1 MRRTLSTRCT
11 ERSSPP
17 LRSDSRQ
24 RSTGW
29 PNGRTTTSPIS
40 LYQLMPY
47 SNPPKASDKAI
58 LSVPF
63 SFHSALDSAYLSSP
77 FPRTQQACRL
87 LCRRYLRP
95 STDDRALFDLET
107 FFSTRTDTLIVNM
120 RKCKTVSLDDIRS
133 NGFELLGSM
142 IGSSDARRVFL
153 KRKIDAELVKLAT
166 LKPLPHHHAHLLLS
180 SCFQQD
186 LRHLQRSLRTDDII
200 DVWDRLDSGLWDG
213 SKEDQGSSVCG
224 QRGRG

>member
-1 MRRTLSTRCT
+1 MRCT
-11 ERSSPP
+11 ERSSLP

-29 PNGRTTTSPIS
+29 PSGRTTTSPIS

-63 SFHSALDSAYLSSP
+63 SFHSALDPAYLSSP
-77 FPRTQQACRL
+77 FFLGPN
-87 LCRRYLRP
+87 RRIVCYLDDIYVL

-107 FFSTRTDTLIVNM
+107 FFSTRTDTLTLNM

-133 NGFELLGSM
+133 DGFELLGSM

-153 KRKIDAELVKLAT
+153 NRKIDAELVKLAT